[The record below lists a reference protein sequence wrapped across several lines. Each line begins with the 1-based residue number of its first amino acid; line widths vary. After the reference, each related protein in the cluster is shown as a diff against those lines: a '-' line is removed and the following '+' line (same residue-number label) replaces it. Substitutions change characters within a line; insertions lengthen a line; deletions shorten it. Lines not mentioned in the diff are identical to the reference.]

1 MTKAYEQ
8 KLLVNILYDTRRIFK
23 DDKSITENYYDC
35 WCYLNEIIDSND
47 AYICVSRP
55 RRFGKTM
62 AANMIAAYYSKGCDS
77 HEIFSDL

>member
-35 WCYLNEIIDSND
+35 WVYLNDIIDN
-47 AYICVSRP
+47 
-55 RRFGKTM
+55 
-62 AANMIAAYYSKGCDS
+62 
-77 HEIFSDL
+77 FSDSASEWLLNELYEQRDYYQNKYLINKGLI